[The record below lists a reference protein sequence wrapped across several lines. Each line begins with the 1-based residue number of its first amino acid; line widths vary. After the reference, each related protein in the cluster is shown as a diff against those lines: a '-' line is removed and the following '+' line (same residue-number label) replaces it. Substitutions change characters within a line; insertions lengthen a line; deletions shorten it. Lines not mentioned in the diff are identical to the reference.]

1 MSAFM
6 LTFQCALEGMYGDT
20 SVGKLH
26 NTTFWKNLVST
37 DPVTEND
44 DGNAG
49 EALNEI
55 KEDPEKAAIS
65 NFAMIKKMMRLKKK
79 QDTRP
84 AKDKAK
90 YFTPQTE
97 AIFADNPRYGQY
109 YFDMKNNPEHYQLMT
124 NDMTEEQYAVFEKR
138 EIDRADAL
146 HHTRMLMEK
155 LI

>member
-1 MSAFM
+1 
-6 LTFQCALEGMYGDT
+6 MYGDT

-49 EALNEI
+49 DANNETQVDGD
-55 KEDPEKAAIS
+55 KPAIS

-84 AKDKAK
+84 AKEKAK
-90 YFTPQTE
+90 YFTP
-97 AIFADNPRYGQY
+97 
-109 YFDMKNNPEHYQLMT
+109 
-124 NDMTEEQYAVFEKR
+124 
-138 EIDRADAL
+138 
-146 HHTRMLMEK
+146 
-155 LI
+155 